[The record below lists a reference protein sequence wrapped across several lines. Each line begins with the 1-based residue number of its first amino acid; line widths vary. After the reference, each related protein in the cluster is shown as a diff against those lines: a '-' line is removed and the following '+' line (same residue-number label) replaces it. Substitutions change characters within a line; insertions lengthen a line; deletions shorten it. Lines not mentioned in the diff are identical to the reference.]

1 MKKKC
6 AALALLLCLTL
17 AACGP
22 RRTQAEP
29 TPTPEPSPSATPE
42 PSPSAAPLPDGPEAD
57 PKGYLLS
64 CVDQALEGE
73 TVPIR
78 FWQHPGSGPSGV
90 ELSVAEHGRDIRA
103 LFAALDWEATETPV
117 YTEGTEEALDA
128 PYNQPGAY
136 NVSIYYGDPWAGELS
151 LWSGDPAVSL
161 WTEESEPVFLRA
173 DGAEKLCDQLA
184 DLTPSAYI
192 QLGRTRVPPQGSQEA
207 TLKLYLETAL
217 ERLKANGHITDYT
230 LDRYEVIPPEPGDST
245 NPMEYP
251 GISYVATFFL
261 KPTHPELRAWEGLE
275 EKDGWLVQTIDW
287 EHIAYDHRDGLYGMH

>member
-1 MKKKC
+1 MKKKY

-22 RRTQAEP
+22 RRTQDEP

-42 PSPSAAPLPDGPEAD
+42 AGPSAAPLPDGPEAD

-64 CVDQALEGE
+64 YVDQALEGE
-73 TVPIR
+73 TASIL

-90 ELSVAEHGRDIRA
+90 ELSVAEHGQDIRA
-103 LFAALDWEATETPV
+103 LFAALDWEITEAPV
-117 YTEGTEEALDA
+117 YTDDELDA
-128 PYNQPGAY
+128 YYDQPAY
-136 NVSIYYGDPWAGELS
+136 NVTMPVYRGGEWIGELS
-151 LWSGDPAVSL
+151 LRSGEPLVTLRTAEPA
-161 WTEESEPVFLRA
+161 PVYLRA
-173 DGAEKLCDQLA
+173 DGSEKLCDQLA

-217 ERLKANGHITDYT
+217 ELLKANGHITDYT
-230 LDRYEVIPPEPGDST
+230 LDHYEVIPPDPGEPT
-245 NPMEYP
+245 APLEYP
-251 GISYVATFFL
+251 RIAYAVTYSL

-275 EKDGWLVQTIDW
+275 EKDDGWLEETIDW
-287 EHIAYDHRDGLYGMH
+287 EHISYDDRDRLYGMD